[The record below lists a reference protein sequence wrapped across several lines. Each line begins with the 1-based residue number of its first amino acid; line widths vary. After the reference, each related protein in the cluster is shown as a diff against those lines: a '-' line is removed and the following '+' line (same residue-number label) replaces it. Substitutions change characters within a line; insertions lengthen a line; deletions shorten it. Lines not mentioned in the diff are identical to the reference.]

1 MRKIKIETPEM
12 EPLAISQEQAKAR
25 YNMGTYMIDKVAGDA
40 KAIVRIGRRKVYLVG
55 NLMTISI
62 SWQNDIGALTQ
73 LLWLGGQKRS
83 R

>member
-55 NLMTISI
+55 
-62 SWQNDIGALTQ
+62 
-73 LLWLGGQKRS
+73 KRDDYINKLAE
-83 R
+83 

>member
-1 MRKIKIETPEM
+1 MGKIKIETPEM

-55 NLMTISI
+55 KLDDYINKL
-62 SWQNDIGALTQ
+62 AE
-73 LLWLGGQKRS
+73 
-83 R
+83 

>member
-55 NLMTISI
+55 KLEDYINKL
-62 SWQNDIGALTQ
+62 AE
-73 LLWLGGQKRS
+73 
-83 R
+83 

>member
-25 YNMGTYMIDKVAGDA
+25 YNKGTYMIDKVAGDA

-55 NLMTISI
+55 KLDDYINKL
-62 SWQNDIGALTQ
+62 AE
-73 LLWLGGQKRS
+73 
-83 R
+83 

>member
-1 MRKIKIETPEM
+1 MRKIKIETPEI

-55 NLMTISI
+55 KLDDYINKL
-62 SWQNDIGALTQ
+62 AE
-73 LLWLGGQKRS
+73 
-83 R
+83 

>member
-55 NLMTISI
+55 KLDD
-62 SWQNDIGALTQ
+62 WC
-73 LLWLGGQKRS
+73 
-83 R
+83 

>member
-55 NLMTISI
+55 KLDDYINKLEE
-62 SWQNDIGALTQ
+62 
-73 LLWLGGQKRS
+73 
-83 R
+83 

>member
-12 EPLAISQEQAKAR
+12 EPLAISQGQAKAR

-55 NLMTISI
+55 KLDDYINKL
-62 SWQNDIGALTQ
+62 AE
-73 LLWLGGQKRS
+73 
-83 R
+83 

>member
-55 NLMTISI
+55 KLDDYII
-62 SWQNDIGALTQ
+62 RLAE
-73 LLWLGGQKRS
+73 
-83 R
+83 

>member
-25 YNMGTYMIDKVAGDA
+25 YNMGTYMIDKDAGDA

-55 NLMTISI
+55 KLDDYINKL
-62 SWQNDIGALTQ
+62 AE
-73 LLWLGGQKRS
+73 
-83 R
+83 

>member
-55 NLMTISI
+55 KLDDYNNKL
-62 SWQNDIGALTQ
+62 AE
-73 LLWLGGQKRS
+73 
-83 R
+83 

>member
-40 KAIVRIGRRKVYLVG
+40 KAIVRIGRRKVYLVCKLDDYI
-55 NLMTISI
+55 NKL
-62 SWQNDIGALTQ
+62 AE
-73 LLWLGGQKRS
+73 
-83 R
+83 

>member
-40 KAIVRIGRRKVYLVG
+40 KAIVRIGRRKLYLVG
-55 NLMTISI
+55 KLDDYINKL
-62 SWQNDIGALTQ
+62 AE
-73 LLWLGGQKRS
+73 
-83 R
+83 

>member
-55 NLMTISI
+55 KLDDYINKL
-62 SWQNDIGALTQ
+62 A
-73 LLWLGGQKRS
+73 
-83 R
+83 

>member
-1 MRKIKIETPEM
+1 MRKLKIETPEM

-55 NLMTISI
+55 KLDDYINKL
-62 SWQNDIGALTQ
+62 AE
-73 LLWLGGQKRS
+73 
-83 R
+83 

>member
-55 NLMTISI
+55 KVDDYINKL
-62 SWQNDIGALTQ
+62 AE
-73 LLWLGGQKRS
+73 
-83 R
+83 

>member
-25 YNMGTYMIDKVAGDA
+25 YNMGTQMIDKVAGDA

-55 NLMTISI
+55 KLDDYINKL
-62 SWQNDIGALTQ
+62 AE
-73 LLWLGGQKRS
+73 
-83 R
+83 

>member
-55 NLMTISI
+55 KLDDYISKL
-62 SWQNDIGALTQ
+62 AE
-73 LLWLGGQKRS
+73 
-83 R
+83 

>member
-40 KAIVRIGRRKVYLVG
+40 IAIVRIGRRKVYLVG
-55 NLMTISI
+55 KLDDYINKL
-62 SWQNDIGALTQ
+62 AE
-73 LLWLGGQKRS
+73 
-83 R
+83 

>member
-25 YNMGTYMIDKVAGDA
+25 YNMGTYMIDKVAGYA

-55 NLMTISI
+55 KLDDYINKL
-62 SWQNDIGALTQ
+62 AE
-73 LLWLGGQKRS
+73 
-83 R
+83 

>member
-12 EPLAISQEQAKAR
+12 EPLAISQVQAKAR

-55 NLMTISI
+55 KLDDYINKL
-62 SWQNDIGALTQ
+62 AE
-73 LLWLGGQKRS
+73 
-83 R
+83 

>member
-25 YNMGTYMIDKVAGDA
+25 YNMGTYMIDKVAGEA

-55 NLMTISI
+55 KLDDYINKL
-62 SWQNDIGALTQ
+62 AE
-73 LLWLGGQKRS
+73 
-83 R
+83 

>member
-12 EPLAISQEQAKAR
+12 EPLAISQEQAKTR

-55 NLMTISI
+55 KLDDYINKL
-62 SWQNDIGALTQ
+62 AE
-73 LLWLGGQKRS
+73 
-83 R
+83 

>member
-55 NLMTISI
+55 KLDDHINKL
-62 SWQNDIGALTQ
+62 AE
-73 LLWLGGQKRS
+73 
-83 R
+83 

>member
-25 YNMGTYMIDKVAGDA
+25 YNMGTYLIDKVAGDA

-55 NLMTISI
+55 KLDDYINKL
-62 SWQNDIGALTQ
+62 AE
-73 LLWLGGQKRS
+73 
-83 R
+83 

>member
-25 YNMGTYMIDKVAGDA
+25 YNIGTYMIDKVAGDA

-55 NLMTISI
+55 KLDDYINKL
-62 SWQNDIGALTQ
+62 AE
-73 LLWLGGQKRS
+73 
-83 R
+83 

>member
-1 MRKIKIETPEM
+1 MREIKIETPEM

-55 NLMTISI
+55 KLDDYINKL
-62 SWQNDIGALTQ
+62 AE
-73 LLWLGGQKRS
+73 
-83 R
+83 

>member
-25 YNMGTYMIDKVAGDA
+25 NNMGTYMIDKVAGDA

-55 NLMTISI
+55 KLDDYINKL
-62 SWQNDIGALTQ
+62 AE
-73 LLWLGGQKRS
+73 
-83 R
+83 

>member
-25 YNMGTYMIDKVAGDA
+25 YNMVTYMIDKVAGDA

-55 NLMTISI
+55 KLDDYINKL
-62 SWQNDIGALTQ
+62 AE
-73 LLWLGGQKRS
+73 
-83 R
+83 

>member
-25 YNMGTYMIDKVAGDA
+25 YNLGTYMIDKVAGDA

-55 NLMTISI
+55 KLDDYINKL
-62 SWQNDIGALTQ
+62 AE
-73 LLWLGGQKRS
+73 
-83 R
+83 

>member
-12 EPLAISQEQAKAR
+12 EPLAISQEQAKAH

-55 NLMTISI
+55 KLDDYINKL
-62 SWQNDIGALTQ
+62 AE
-73 LLWLGGQKRS
+73 
-83 R
+83 

>member
-25 YNMGTYMIDKVAGDA
+25 YNMGPYMIDKVAGDA

-55 NLMTISI
+55 KLDDYINKL
-62 SWQNDIGALTQ
+62 AE
-73 LLWLGGQKRS
+73 
-83 R
+83 

>member
-25 YNMGTYMIDKVAGDA
+25 YNMGTYMIDKVASDA

-55 NLMTISI
+55 KLDDYINKL
-62 SWQNDIGALTQ
+62 AE
-73 LLWLGGQKRS
+73 
-83 R
+83 

>member
-40 KAIVRIGRRKVYLVG
+40 KAIVRIGCRKVYLVG
-55 NLMTISI
+55 KLDDYINKL
-62 SWQNDIGALTQ
+62 AE
-73 LLWLGGQKRS
+73 
-83 R
+83 